1 MNKEFERIKVCFF
14 VNSGGAFVCFVEVIH
29 LFFFGGL
36 FFVQVEHVQGHQGQ
50 RRD

>member
-1 MNKEFERIKVCFF
+1 MNKEFERTKMRCF
-14 VNSGGAFVCFVEVIH
+14 VNSGGAVVCFVEVIH

-36 FFVQVEHVQGHQGQ
+36 FFVQLEHVQGHQGQ